1 MADHAVVPERDFQ
14 AALDLIVEYGLD
26 VHDKNIKPLLE
37 DAGLPGPHQAFAWDC
52 LLAKLAPFREYH
64 ATYPFRVPLPE
75 SLGTS
80 PSSWLR
86 AYATDLWLPW
96 RDRHATCHTNILG
109 KSGSG
114 KSTVLRHVTNAALV
128 AGKVVKAWDLKSDM
142 RDLALAHDFF
152 IIGPTT
158 VFLPL
163 ARVPYLTVPEQA
175 SITIDA
181 FKGPFFLAENANQ
194 VLYPA
199 LLRLWEHQDR
209 PSIKDLH
216 DLVLASTKPHDTFN
230 QRDTIRRIANRLQRV
245 MTAYPNASTSTSG
258 PSIADLNDQHV
269 YVDGSIHLDATAFL
283 ILLFSEHL
291 YTERRASG
299 RREWTTVIVGDEA
312 NLFAGEHGQTVDGT
326 SLYHRPYQLF
336 RGFGINVTLGS
347 SNRLDPSI
355 TTNAGTIV
363 VLPSPTDTDYYA
375 NLLRLNPTQTEYLAR
390 MPMGECLVRLNDYP
404 DVIHA
409 KFDPITAENYVPPQ
423 AWKAAAERH
432 NPQQTEPP
440 TLQATPATPM
450 PVLLPSNAPRPES
463 THRPVMALNKHE
475 DALLSVVCDGITP
488 STPAYKRAGL
498 SLADGDGAAKRLEQ
512 KGLIQ
517 RKRIVIHAGRGGH
530 GIGLAATP
538 SGYTRA
544 GKERPVKTRG
554 GDSVQH
560 QYLVQELHRAL
571 PGSTVEGMVGTKP
584 VDLLLPHNTERQS
597 DQRLVTYLKSKTTV
611 ALNTG
616 SLLALEVE
624 TSDPAKTAPNNV
636 VKNHDAGIALTLVLV
651 LPKEEASLKKVLAT
665 NTSLP
670 STFVVLNVLDLL
682 TALGG

>member
-64 ATYPFRVPLPE
+64 ATYPFRVPLTE

-86 AYATDLWLPW
+86 TYATDYWLPW
-96 RDRHATCHTNILG
+96 RDRHATSH
-109 KSGSG
+109 
-114 KSTVLRHVTNAALV
+114 AALA

-216 DLVLASTKPHDTFN
+216 DLVVASTKPHDTFN
-230 QRDTIRRIANRLQRV
+230 QKDAIRRIATRLQRV

-258 PSIADLNDQHV
+258 PSIAELNDQHV

-291 YTERRASG
+291 YTERRATG

-375 NLLRLNPTQTEYLAR
+375 NLLRLNPKQTEYLAR

-409 KFDPITAENYVPPQ
+409 KFDPINAENYVRPE
-423 AWKAAAERH
+423 AWKFAAERH
-432 NPQQTEPP
+432 NPPQTTETSITHEP
-440 TLQATPATPM
+440 TSSTITPSVIPPNTTS
-450 PVLLPSNAPRPES
+450 LPSPEPS
-463 THRPVMALNKHE
+463 ASPEKPVIALNRHE
-475 DALLSVVCDGITP
+475 KSLLTAVAEAGVSA
-488 STPAYKRAGL
+488 STPAYKKAGL
-498 SLADGDGAAKRLEQ
+498 SLAFGDTAARMLTQ
-512 KGLIQ
+512 KGLIL
-517 RKRIVIHAGRGGH
+517 RERIVLKSGRGGH
-530 GIGLAATP
+530 GVGLVATP
-538 SGYTRA
+538 TGLSRVNR
-544 GKERPVKTRG
+544 ERLIRTRG

-571 PGSTVEGMVGTKP
+571 PGSTVEGMVGTKAA
-584 VDLLLPHNTERQS
+584 DLLMALNTEREA
-597 DQRLVTYLKSKTTV
+597 DRYLITYLASKTSI

-616 SLLALEVE
+616 DLVALEVE
-624 TSDPAKTAPNNV
+624 TSDPGKTAKNNII
-636 VKNHDAGIALTLVLV
+636 KNHAAGITLTLILV
-651 LPKEEASLKKVLAT
+651 LPKAVNATRAQLAT
-665 NTSLP
+665 SAAPDTP
-670 STFVVLNVLDLL
+670 FVVLDVLDVIHHLS
-682 TALGG
+682 GRKP